1 MRGALW
7 ASRGREDIRIDGG
20 IQLTTITSSSIGALQ
35 WWERIAP
42 YYDDLFNGFMMT
54 MGLYIFAILLG
65 LIIGILVAIARH
77 YGGPLI
83 SRIATAFV
91 EFLRGTPL
99 LAQILL
105 VVYVPPVINA
115 FLESQGFAPIDTS
128 WAIVLP
134 DLWGNPQRILDL
146 RILLCAIMLGLNS
159 AAYQAEFFRGAMG
172 SIASGQSLAA
182 ISIGMTKRQEIRHVM
197 LPQSL
202 RRAIPAWTNEAVY
215 LPKYT
220 TVVYYVAVQEIFLV
234 SKLIVSRTYEVLPVY
249 AILAVVFLAL
259 ISAISWMMNALY
271 KRIKIPGI

>member
-1 MRGALW
+1 MVL
-7 ASRGREDIRIDGG
+7 E
-20 IQLTTITSSSIGALQ
+20 
-35 WWERIAP
+35 P
-42 YYDDLFNGFMMT
+42 YYDDLINGFMMT

-65 LIIGILVAIARH
+65 LVIGIFVAIARH

-83 SRIATAFV
+83 SRIATAYV

-99 LAQILL
+99 LAQIIL
-105 VVYVPPVINA
+105 VVYVPPVINVI
-115 FLESQGFAPIDTS
+115 LESQGFAPMDFS
-128 WAIVLP
+128 WSIIVP
-134 DLWGNPQRILDL
+134 DFWGNPQRMLDL

-182 ISIGMTKRQEIRHVM
+182 LSIGMTKRQEIRHVM

-234 SKLIVSRTYEVLPVY
+234 SKLIVSRTYQVLPVY
-249 AILAVVFLAL
+249 VILAVVFLVL
-259 ISAISWMMNALY
+259 ITAISWIMNYLY
-271 KRIKIPGI
+271 SRVKIPGI

>member
-1 MRGALW
+1 M
-7 ASRGREDIRIDGG
+7 
-20 IQLTTITSSSIGALQ
+20 SSSIGALQ
-35 WWERIAP
+35 WDRIAP

-54 MGLYIFAILLG
+54 MGLYIFALLLG
-65 LIIGILVAIARH
+65 LALGIVVAIARH
-77 YGGPLI
+77 YGGPI
-83 SRIATAFV
+83 TSRIATAYV

-99 LAQILL
+99 LAQIIL

-128 WAIVLP
+128 WAIRVP
-134 DLWGNPQRILDL
+134 DFWGNPQKILDL

-172 SIASGQSLAA
+172 SISSGQSLAA
-182 ISIGMTKRQEIRHVM
+182 LSIGMTKRQEIRHVM

-220 TVVYYVAVQEIFLV
+220 TVVYYVGVQEIFLV
-234 SKLIVSRTYEVLPVY
+234 SRLIVSRTYEVLPVY
-249 AILAVVFLAL
+249 IILAVVFLVL
-259 ISAISWMMNALY
+259 ISAISWLMNY
-271 KRIKIPGI
+271 IYNRVKIPGI